1 MGLKLM
7 VVDDSSIIR
16 KVIIRTLFMIM
27 ADIEE
32 KVLEAS
38 NGVEALEIL
47 GEQDHVDLI
56 LTDINMDD
64 MGGIELISRLKAN
77 ETMKDIPVVVV
88 STEGNETRMSQL
100 LEQGAVGYVKKPFTP
115 EQIRD
120 VLIGIIGGGNEQ
132 Q

>member
-1 MGLKLM
+1 MATKLL

-16 KVIIRTLFMIM
+16 RVIIRTLKMVLPEI
-27 ADIEE
+27 DTI
-32 KVLEAS
+32 LEAA
-38 NGVEALEIL
+38 NGVEALEVL
-47 GEQDHVDLI
+47 GENRVDLI

-77 ETMKDIPVVVV
+77 EAMKDIPVVVV

-120 VLIGIIGGGNEQ
+120 VLSGIIGGGNEQ

>member
-1 MGLKLM
+1 MATKLL

-16 KVIIRTLFMIM
+16 RVLIRTLKMVLPGI
-27 ADIEE
+27 DNI
-32 KVLEAS
+32 LEAA
-38 NGVEALEIL
+38 NGVEALEVL
-47 GEQDHVDLI
+47 GENRVDLI

-120 VLIGIIGGGNEQ
+120 VLSKIIGGGNEQ

>member
-1 MGLKLM
+1 MATKLL

-16 KVIIRTLFMIM
+16 RVIIRTLKMVLPEI
-27 ADIEE
+27 DTI
-32 KVLEAS
+32 LEAA
-38 NGVEALEIL
+38 NGVEALEVL
-47 GEQDHVDLI
+47 GENRIDLI

-77 ETMKDIPVVVV
+77 EAMKDIPVVVV

-115 EQIRD
+115 EQLRD
-120 VLIGIIGGGNEQ
+120 VLSGIIGGENEQ